1 MKTAVPLTVVWFVG
15 ALLALG
21 CVADDTLATTPVVPP
36 TATRPAGIVPTPDL
50 TPFLPPRPAPP
61 AAGTYFGQVIAV
73 DAPGTNVTFS
83 PVCLGADR
91 KVMRPLAANEMAPRV
106 IPLLSTTE
114 VLVFVSP
121 PNNPA
126 AGRMTPVDLNGLA
139 EALRTNPAAKY
150 FLTVE
155 PQGVKQVEMDSGV
168 RPSPAPDDPCP
179 HF

>member
-1 MKTAVPLTVVWFVG
+1 M
-15 ALLALG
+15 ALG
-21 CVADDTLATTPVVPP
+21 CVADASLATTPVVPA
-36 TATRPAGIVPTPDL
+36 TATRPPGILPTPNL
-50 TPFLPPRPAPP
+50 TPVLPQRPVAP

-73 DAPGTNVTFS
+73 DVPGSAITFS

-91 KVMRPLAANEMAPRV
+91 KVMRALAASESAPRA

-114 VLVFVSP
+114 VTVFNAP

-126 AGRMTPVDLNGLA
+126 AGRMTPVDLTQFA
-139 EALRTNPAAKY
+139 EAVRVNPAAKF

-155 PQGVKQVEMDSGV
+155 PQGVKSVEMDSGV